1 MIVNMYVDHM
11 STTRPQ
17 TAEDVWNDTHVRS
30 RIYTDAAKKLGLTP
44 KEYEDFRNA
53 LLDGKAIYVHLPK
66 RLDGMA
72 GYRNGEV
79 YVVRKAVIT
88 TPNVMGWEV
97 SLADGARIYVPQLCG
112 NLSLLRTPVVAHRV
126 VPKHVYTVA
135 RRVAPTPAP
144 AATPAPPETQVA
156 IQPPVEVAPAPI
168 APVAAAVTHS
178 QPWWLL
184 LVPLPWLFNGGSN
197 SPPPCSQ
204 GSNGQGVCQKT

>member
-17 TAEDVWNDTHVRS
+17 TAEDVWNDTHVHS

-44 KEYEDFRNA
+44 KEYEEFRNA

-79 YVVRKAVIT
+79 YVVRRAVIT
-88 TPNVMGWEV
+88 TPNIMGWEV
-97 SLADGARIYVPQLCG
+97 NLADGARIYVPQVCG
-112 NLSLLRTPVVAHRV
+112 NLSVLRVPVVAHHV
-126 VPKHVYTVA
+126 VPKPKHVYTVA
-135 RRVAPTPAP
+135 RRVAPPAP
-144 AATPAPPETQVA
+144 AATPPETQVA
-156 IQPPVEVAPAPI
+156 IQPPAEVAPVPL

-184 LVPLPWLFNGGSN
+184 LVPLPWLFNGGGN